1 MDDLHLLF
9 LHLHLNFQCDFECKS
24 PMGLKNHILVVH
36 EGKSQPAKPKRFSC
50 EICGQ
55 AFPFQVVELKEW
67 CYDDFPNP
75 NFLLDVFSQVIT
87 EEISNYLFQ
96 LQLLQHA
103 AS

>member
-1 MDDLHLLF
+1 M
-9 LHLHLNFQCDFECKS
+9 
-24 PMGLKNHILVVH
+24 
-36 EGKSQPAKPKRFSC
+36 
-50 EICGQ
+50 
-55 AFPFQVVELKEW
+55 VELKEW

-103 AS
+103 ASWEMASITGNSAKAIMPYMIAKLKSAQSPVADKDNWLVTTLHSTTTPLSRAMFAS